1 MEEKINI
8 ILLGNTEVGK
18 TSFILRYTEEY
29 YQPIYLTTI
38 GIDFK
43 VKETTLSNNKKYKL
57 YFYDTTGQEKYR
69 SIAVNLIKNAEG
81 VLLMY
86 DVTKRASFQSISE
99 WMESIYNSKPKNFP
113 IILTGNKIDLEKREV
128 TTEEGE
134 KLAKNY
140 GIPFYEISNKE
151 GINVTESC
159 LALANKIVE
168 QREAEANTNNSD
180 NTKDESKVEK
190 GKKLDEVPANDANDK
205 KKKKCC

>member
-43 VKETTLSNNKKYKL
+43 VKEATLSNNKKYKL

-86 DVTKRASFQSISE
+86 DVTKQSSFQSISE

-113 IILTGNKIDLEKREV
+113 IILAGNKIDLEKREV

-134 KLAKNY
+134 KLAKDY
-140 GIPFYEISNKE
+140 GIPFFEISNKE
-151 GINVTESC
+151 GINVTEAC

-168 QREAEANTNNSD
+168 QREVEANANNSD
-180 NTKDESKVEK
+180 NAKDDAKVEK
-190 GKKLDEVPANDANDK
+190 GKKLDEVQANNK

>member
-43 VKETTLSNNKKYKL
+43 VKEATLSNNKKYKL

-86 DVTKRASFQSISE
+86 DVTKQSSFQSISE

-113 IILTGNKIDLEKREV
+113 IILAGNKIDLEKREV

-134 KLAKNY
+134 KLAKDY
-140 GIPFYEISNKE
+140 GIPFFEISNKE
-151 GINVTESC
+151 GINVTEAC

-168 QREAEANTNNSD
+168 QREVEANANNSD
-180 NTKDESKVEK
+180 NAKDDAKVEK
-190 GKKLDEVPANDANDK
+190 GKKLDEVQANDK

>member
-1 MEEKINI
+1 MEEKLNI

-43 VKETTLSNNKKYKL
+43 VKEATLSNNQKYKL

-69 SIAVNLIKNAEG
+69 SIALNLIKNAEG

-86 DVTKRASFQSISE
+86 DVTKRSSFDSISE

-113 IILTGNKIDLEKREV
+113 IVLTGNKIDLENREV
-128 TTEEGE
+128 QTEEGE
-134 KLAKNY
+134 KLAQHY
-140 GIPFYEISNKE
+140 GISFFEISNKE

-159 LALANKIVE
+159 LALANKILE
-168 QREAEANTNNSD
+168 QKEAEANANNSD
-180 NTKDESKVEK
+180 NAKDDSTKVEK
-190 GKKLDEVPANDANDK
+190 GQKLDKVQANDK
-205 KKKKCC
+205 KKTKCC

>member
-43 VKETTLSNNKKYKL
+43 VKEATLSNNKKYKL

-86 DVTKRASFQSISE
+86 DVTKQSSFQSISE

-113 IILTGNKIDLEKREV
+113 IILAGNKIDLEKREV

-134 KLAKNY
+134 KLAKDY
-140 GIPFYEISNKE
+140 GIPFFEISNKE
-151 GINVTESC
+151 GINVTEAC

-168 QREAEANTNNSD
+168 QREAEANANNSD
-180 NTKDESKVEK
+180 NAKDDAKVEK
-190 GKKLDEVPANDANDK
+190 GKKLDEVQANDK

>member
-1 MEEKINI
+1 MEEKLNI

-43 VKETTLSNNKKYKL
+43 VKEATLSNNKKYKL

-86 DVTKRASFQSISE
+86 DVTKRSSFDSISE

-113 IILTGNKIDLEKREV
+113 IVLAGNKIDLEKREV
-128 TTEEGE
+128 QTEEGE
-134 KLAKNY
+134 KLAQHY
-140 GIPFYEISNKE
+140 GISFFEISNKE

-159 LALANKIVE
+159 LALANKILE
-168 QREAEANTNNSD
+168 QKEAEANANNSD
-180 NTKDESKVEK
+180 NAKDDSTKVEK
-190 GKKLDEVPANDANDK
+190 GQKLDKVQANDK
-205 KKKKCC
+205 KKTKCC

>member
-113 IILTGNKIDLEKREV
+113 IILAGNKIDLEKREV

-134 KLAKNY
+134 KLAKDY
-140 GIPFYEISNKE
+140 GIPFFEISNKE

-190 GKKLDEVPANDANDK
+190 GKKLDEVQANDK

>member
-1 MEEKINI
+1 MEEKLNI

-43 VKETTLSNNKKYKL
+43 VKEATLSNNKKYKL

-86 DVTKRASFQSISE
+86 DVTKRSSFDSISE
-99 WMESIYNSKPKNFP
+99 WMESIYNSKPKNFA
-113 IILTGNKIDLEKREV
+113 IVLAGNKIDLEKREV
-128 TTEEGE
+128 QTEEGE
-134 KLAKNY
+134 KLAQHY
-140 GIPFYEISNKE
+140 GISFFEISNKE

-159 LALANKIVE
+159 LALANKILE
-168 QREAEANTNNSD
+168 QKEAEANANNSD
-180 NTKDESKVEK
+180 NAKDDSTKVEK
-190 GKKLDEVPANDANDK
+190 GQKLDKVQANDK
-205 KKKKCC
+205 KKTKCC

>member
-43 VKETTLSNNKKYKL
+43 VKEATLSNNKKYKL

-86 DVTKRASFQSISE
+86 DVTKKSSFQSISE

-113 IILTGNKIDLEKREV
+113 IILAGNKIDLEKREV

-134 KLAKNY
+134 KLAKDY
-140 GIPFYEISNKE
+140 GIPFFEISNKE
-151 GINVTESC
+151 GINVTEAC

-168 QREAEANTNNSD
+168 QREAEANANNSD
-180 NTKDESKVEK
+180 NAKDDAKVEK
-190 GKKLDEVPANDANDK
+190 GKKLDEVQANDK

>member
-43 VKETTLSNNKKYKL
+43 VKEATLSNNKKYKL

-86 DVTKRASFQSISE
+86 DVTKKSSFQSISE

-113 IILTGNKIDLEKREV
+113 IILAGNKIDLEKREV

-134 KLAKNY
+134 KLAKDY
-140 GIPFYEISNKE
+140 GIPFFEISNKE
-151 GINVTESC
+151 GINVTEAC

-168 QREAEANTNNSD
+168 QREAEANANNSD
-180 NTKDESKVEK
+180 NAKDDAKVEK
-190 GKKLDEVPANDANDK
+190 GKKLDEVQTNDK

>member
-43 VKETTLSNNKKYKL
+43 VKEATLSNNKKYKL

-86 DVTKRASFQSISE
+86 DVTKQSSFQSISE

-113 IILTGNKIDLEKREV
+113 IILAGNKIDLEKREV

-134 KLAKNY
+134 KLAKDY
-140 GIPFYEISNKE
+140 GIPFFEISNKE
-151 GINVTESC
+151 GINVTEAC

-168 QREAEANTNNSD
+168 QREAEANANNSD
-180 NTKDESKVEK
+180 NAKDDAKVEK
-190 GKKLDEVPANDANDK
+190 GKKLDEVQTNDK

>member
-38 GIDFK
+38 GFDFK
-43 VKETTLSNNKKYKL
+43 VKEATLSNNKKYKL

-86 DVTKRASFQSISE
+86 DVTKQSSFQSISE

-113 IILTGNKIDLEKREV
+113 IILAGNKIDLEKREV

-134 KLAKNY
+134 KLAKDY
-140 GIPFYEISNKE
+140 GIPFFEISNKE
-151 GINVTESC
+151 GINVTEAC

-168 QREAEANTNNSD
+168 QREAEANANNSD
-180 NTKDESKVEK
+180 NAKDDAKVEK
-190 GKKLDEVPANDANDK
+190 GKKLDEVQANDK